1 MTIQQFYRTLTFI
14 DELDSTLGLQTSL
27 DLIAQTLTTLVN
39 TPNQPPLQSAL
50 ASALA
55 KFSSAAEQLDKLI
68 SPSRAAIIAEMGG
81 SEFFDPAIAERV
93 DASISKNAMTP
104 SVARDFVQE
113 LATGRRAFLDT
124 ARKTIQGLE
133 TLGVKVATLE
143 PGSADLEFLI
153 PRELFENHLG
163 KFAKELTFI
172 NRLIEHLSEGITGN
186 AEPVKVE
193 ALSSSVPSIGVAAG
207 LAVVATLA
215 TVVNKFLEAWE
226 RIQKLRNV
234 RNDLAELNLK
244 GTNLEELTEE
254 ITTTVET
261 VVEESTQLVLSSYQ
275 GEPSR
280 KNELENALKQ
290 DTRRL
295 FGQIERGLTIEFRA
309 EPKPNQTEGDRKA
322 LTTISN
328 LGQRMTFPER
338 SQEPM
343 LLESGQVVEGDIA
356 TFTHSTKSTTH
367 KSTTS
372 RKSKESKKETT

>member
-1 MTIQQFYRTLTFI
+1 
-14 DELDSTLGLQTSL
+14 
-27 DLIAQTLTTLVN
+27 
-39 TPNQPPLQSAL
+39 
-50 ASALA
+50 
-55 KFSSAAEQLDKLI
+55 
-68 SPSRAAIIAEMGG
+68 
-81 SEFFDPAIAERV
+81 
-93 DASISKNAMTP
+93 
-104 SVARDFVQE
+104 
-113 LATGRRAFLDT
+113 
-124 ARKTIQGLE
+124 
-133 TLGVKVATLE
+133 
-143 PGSADLEFLI
+143 
-153 PRELFENHLG
+153 
-163 KFAKELTFI
+163 
-172 NRLIEHLSEGITGN
+172 
-186 AEPVKVE
+186 
-193 ALSSSVPSIGVAAG
+193 
-207 LAVVATLA
+207 
-215 TVVNKFLEAWE
+215 VNKFLEAWE